1 MEIILLKVDFY
12 NTDMI
17 FVLFLY
23 FFCFIFHDIVGDG
36 MHRTIDIWSWI
47 IGEIGQSM
55 LDGIGV
61 SQRQKRFSKS

>member
-1 MEIILLKVDFY
+1 MYLINF
-12 NTDMI
+12 
-17 FVLFLY
+17 FVYVF
-23 FFCFIFHDIVGDG
+23 DEMVGDG
-36 MHRTIDIWSWI
+36 IHWTIESWSRI

>member
-1 MEIILLKVDFY
+1 LITF
-12 NTDMI
+12 
-17 FVLFLY
+17 FVFV
-23 FFCFIFHDIVGDG
+23 FDEMVGDG
-36 MHRTIDIWSWI
+36 MHRTTDSWSWI